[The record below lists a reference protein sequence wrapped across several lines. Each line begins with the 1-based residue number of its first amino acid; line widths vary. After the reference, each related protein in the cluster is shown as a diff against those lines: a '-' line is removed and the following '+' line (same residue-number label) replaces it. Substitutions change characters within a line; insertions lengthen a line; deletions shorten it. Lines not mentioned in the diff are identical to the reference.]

1 MKKVFDESRTIKFIK
16 NSASM
21 FLYQGLLLISGFIL
35 PRVMLSFY
43 GSEINGLVTSITQF
57 ISYISLVEA
66 GLSAATVYSLYK
78 PLAEKDH
85 YGISRVVTAAKNFY
99 YKSGWLFLALIGL
112 LAVFY
117 PFFIDMP
124 EKMGY
129 WDVLALVFISGVSGA
144 LDFFTLAKYRAL
156 LTADQKTY
164 ILSGSSAVYIVT
176 NVALLSLMSFLRF
189 DICVAKA
196 VALTAVLL
204 RSVILVVYCKRK
216 YPYIDYKAEPDNNAL
231 SKRWDA
237 LFQQLLGT
245 VQNGSPVVIL
255 TVIAKDLAL
264 ISVYSI
270 YNMVTSGL
278 NAVLSIFISGLSA
291 SFGDIIAR
299 GEQETLKKAYSEFE
313 TAYYVLIS
321 TVYSVALVCIMP
333 FIKIYTSGVTDA
345 DYYLPVVGFLFVING
360 FLYNIKTP
368 QGMLVLSAGLY
379 KETRYRT
386 LTQALLIIIVGVPLT
401 KFFGIY
407 GVLIGLF
414 VSNVYRSI
422 DLLYFIPKN
431 ITKLPVFNTIKK
443 WVIMGINMILV
454 FGVYELI
461 NLNAENYFQWAAVAV
476 VMCIFSVTTNVILF
490 SIICKND
497 MLSLIKRVKAI
508 IKK

>member
-1 MKKVFDESRTIKFIK
+1 MKKTLNQSRTIQFLK

-21 FLYQGLLLISGFIL
+21 FLYQGLLLVSGFVL
-35 PRVMLSFY
+35 PRVMLTFY

-57 ISYISLVEA
+57 VSYITLVEA

-85 YGISRVVTAAKNFY
+85 YGISRVVTAAKKFY

-112 LAVFY
+112 LAIFY

-129 WDVLALVFISGVSGA
+129 WDVLVLVFISGVSGA

-164 ILSGSSAVYIVT
+164 ILSGSSAIYIVT
-176 NVALLSLMSFLRF
+176 NVALLSIMAYLRM

-204 RSVILVVYCKRK
+204 RSVILIVYCKKK
-216 YPYIDYKAEPDNNAL
+216 YPYINYKSDPDYSAL

-255 TVIAKDLAL
+255 AVIAKDLSL
-264 ISVYSI
+264 ISIYSI

-299 GEQETLKKAYSEFE
+299 GEQETLKKAYSQFE
-313 TAYYVLIS
+313 TAYYILIS

-386 LTQALLIIIVGVPLT
+386 LTQALLIIIVGAPLT
-401 KFFGIY
+401 IFFGIY
-407 GVLIGLF
+407 GVLIGLL
-414 VSNVYRSI
+414 VSNLYRSF
-422 DLLYFIPKN
+422 DLLFFIPKN
-431 ITKLPVFNTIKK
+431 VTKLSVMNTAKK
-443 WVIMGINMILV
+443 WVVMGINMAFV
-454 FGVYELI
+454 FVVYKVLP
-461 NLNAENYFQWAAVAV
+461 LNPENYFQWAVAAAI
-476 VMCIFSVTTNVILF
+476 MCVCSIAINVILF
-490 SIICKND
+490 SISCKND
-497 MLSLIKRVKAI
+497 MLSLIKRVKTI

>member
-1 MKKVFDESRTIKFIK
+1 
-16 NSASM
+16 M
-21 FLYQGLLLISGFIL
+21 FLYQGLLLISGFVL
-35 PRVMLSFY
+35 PRVMLTFY

-57 ISYISLVEA
+57 VSYITLVEA

-85 YGISRVVTAAKNFY
+85 YGISRVVTAAKKFY
-99 YKSGWLFLALIGL
+99 YKSGWLFLVLIGI
-112 LAVFY
+112 LAVLY

-129 WDVLALVFISGVSGA
+129 WDVLILVFISGVSGA

-164 ILSGSSAVYIVT
+164 ILSGSSAIYIVANT
-176 NVALLSLMSFLRF
+176 LLISVMAFLKC
-189 DICVAKA
+189 DICVAKT

-204 RSVILVVYCKRK
+204 RSVILIIYCKRK
-216 YPYIDYKAEPDNNAL
+216 YPYIDYKAEPDYNAL

-245 VQNGSPVVIL
+245 VQKGSPVVIL
-255 TVIAKDLAL
+255 TVIAKDLTL
-264 ISVYSI
+264 ISVYSV

-313 TAYYVLIS
+313 TAYYILIS

-333 FIKIYTSGVTDA
+333 FIKIYTIGVTDA
-345 DYYLPVVGFLFVING
+345 NYYLPVVGFLFIIDG
-360 FLYNIKTP
+360 LFYNIKTP

-379 KETRYRT
+379 KETRYRS
-386 LTQALLIIIVGVPLT
+386 LAQALLIIIVGVPLT
-401 KFFGIY
+401 MKFGIY
-407 GVLIGLF
+407 GILIGLLA
-414 VSNVYRSI
+414 SNIYRSV
-422 DLLYFIPKN
+422 DLLFFIPKN
-431 ITKLPVFNTIKK
+431 VTKLSVFNTAKK
-443 WVIMGINMILV
+443 WIIVALNTAIV
-454 FGVYELI
+454 FGVY
-461 NLNAENYFQWAAVAV
+461 NLLPLNPENYFQWIVAAVI
-476 VMCIFSVTTNVILF
+476 MCVCSVITNLVLF
-490 SIICKND
+490 SISCKND